1 MNEQQ
6 RRDLLD
12 AAIEARR
19 RAYAPYSKF
28 PVGAALLTAG
38 GKIIAGCNVENASY
52 GLTMCAERLA
62 VGGAVAAGHRTL
74 AALAV
79 AAPGAAPPCGA
90 CRQVLA
96 EFARDLPILLVE
108 PDDPDRIVETNLAT
122 LLPAAFAPENL
133 AAPS

>member
-6 RRDLLD
+6 RRELT
-12 AAIEARR
+12 AAAVEAAS

-28 PVGAALLTAG
+28 RVGAALLTVG
-38 GKIIAGCNVENASY
+38 GEIIAGCNVENSSY
-52 GLTMCAERLA
+52 GLTMCAERVA
-62 VGGAVAAGHRTL
+62 VGGALTAGHRTF

-96 EFARDLPILLVE
+96 EFARDLPILLVD
-108 PDDPDRIVETNLAT
+108 PADPDRIVETSLAT